1 MNIPIVGL
9 VPLKRR
15 LLANKVRTRAEVKS
29 RALIGNCNLDPHLE
43 MVERAV
49 SRCQPKPKVISGRA
63 AKRERQ
69 SSLDLRQIYV
79 AGAPHRGRADN
90 EGRFRIGQKA
100 PNYRAANKR
109 TQRGLGNR
117 CRFAQGFFRRR
128 PFAIFANDHSSHTG
142 EDRGDGGVRGERRGM
157 AGTLSTALIFWNQ
170 ITGVGIIAGD
180 RGPLPLAPQPRCGP
194 RQSPAAYRGA
204 FVLWRARRQRQS
216 RISCSVAS
224 ALQPGETVPE
234 CPWPALV
241 HGPGVT

>member
-1 MNIPIVGL
+1 M
-9 VPLKRR
+9 
-15 LLANKVRTRAEVKS
+15 
-29 RALIGNCNLDPHLE
+29 IGNCNLDPHLE

-90 EGRFRIGQKA
+90 EGRFRIGQKP

-128 PFAIFANDHSSHTG
+128 PFALFANDHSSHTG
-142 EDRGDGGVRGERRGM
+142 GDRGDGGVRGERRGM

-170 ITGVGIIAGD
+170 INGVGIIAGD
-180 RGPLPLAPQPRCGP
+180 RGPLPLAPQPPMRSSSKPRCVSRGFCFVDAP
-194 RQSPAAYRGA
+194 RQRH
-204 FVLWRARRQRQS
+204 QQEEQS

-224 ALQPGETVPE
+224 ALQPGETIPE
-234 CPWPALV
+234 CP
-241 HGPGVT
+241 

>member
-15 LLANKVRTRAEVKS
+15 LLANKVRTRAEVES

-109 TQRGLGNR
+109 TNEGLETGAGSR
-117 CRFAQGFFRRR
+117 RDFFAVALS
-128 PFAIFANDHSSHTG
+128 PSSRTTIHRIPARTG
-142 EDRGDGGVRGERRGM
+142 E
-157 AGTLSTALIFWNQ
+157 TAE
-170 ITGVGIIAGD
+170 
-180 RGPLPLAPQPRCGP
+180 CG
-194 RQSPAAYRGA
+194 
-204 FVLWRARRQRQS
+204 
-216 RISCSVAS
+216 AS
-224 ALQPGETVPE
+224 AEGWRERL
-234 CPWPALV
+234 ALR
-241 HGPGVT
+241 